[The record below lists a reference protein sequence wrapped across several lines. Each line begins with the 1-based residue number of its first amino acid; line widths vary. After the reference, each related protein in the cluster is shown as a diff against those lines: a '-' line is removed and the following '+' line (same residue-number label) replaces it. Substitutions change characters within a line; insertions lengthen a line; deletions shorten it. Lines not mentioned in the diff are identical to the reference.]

1 MEKFQDFGR
10 DDLVKFISEEIAR
23 PEFFGDKVE
32 EARERLVQFYADRN
46 ASLAKGADPFFYLT
60 RYTQILSDTQFAI
73 PSLMEVRKK
82 SEEGWVS
89 RIFNLKTYTF

>member
-1 MEKFQDFGR
+1 MERFSTFGR

-23 PEFFGDKVE
+23 PELFGDKTE
-32 EARERLVQFYADRN
+32 EARKMLVQFYADRN
-46 ASLAKGADPFFYLT
+46 ASLAMQADPFFYLT

-82 SEEGWVS
+82 SDEGWVS
-89 RIFNLKTYTF
+89 